1 MPITIREGNIEEVLS
16 LYPFIPEFGQPPAR
30 EMYEQRLFKARHH
43 LILIAYDQN
52 TPVGFKVGYERDADG
67 SFYSWMGGVA
77 QSHRRFGIAQLLLE
91 AMELWAKERGYH
103 VLRFKTRNYLKPML
117 IFGLKNGFHIYELE
131 PQPELKDYRI
141 LLQKELY

>member
-1 MPITIREGNIEEVLS
+1 MPITIRKGSIEEVLS
-16 LYPFIPEFGQPPAR
+16 IYPAIPEFGQAPAR
-30 EMYEQRLFKARHH
+30 ETYEQRLFNAPHY

-77 QSHRRFGIAQLLLE
+77 QSHRRYGIAQLLLE
-91 AMELWAKERGYH
+91 QMEHWAKEHSYR

-117 IFGLKNGFHIYELE
+117 IFGLKNGFHIYEVE